1 MAKEIKIGY
10 RNYKI
15 KNLDSIVSKC
25 NEINGQF
32 LATDGV
38 IALSSDEDSIPH
50 ANTLIHEI
58 FHAIVYQWGIELDD
72 KEEEKICNT
81 LANGLTTVLVDNP
94 WLLPYIQK
102 NLKGEK

>member
-1 MAKEIKIGY
+1 MKNIKIGY
-10 RNYKI
+10 RDYKI

-32 LATDGV
+32 LASDGM
-38 IALSSDEDSIPH
+38 IALSSTEDNISH

-58 FHAIVYQWGIELDD
+58 LHAIVYQWGIELDD
-72 KEEEKICNT
+72 KEEERICNT
-81 LANGLTTVLVDNP
+81 IANGLTTVFVDNP
-94 WLLPYIQK
+94 SLLSYLQR

>member
-1 MAKEIKIGY
+1 MKNIKIGY
-10 RNYKI
+10 RDYKI
-15 KNLDSIVSKC
+15 KNLDSIVSRC

-32 LATDGV
+32 LASDGV
-38 IALSSDEDSIPH
+38 IALSSTEDNISH

-58 FHAIVYQWGIELDD
+58 LHAIIYQWGVELDD

-81 LANGLTTVLVDNP
+81 IANGLTTVFVDNP
-94 WLLPYIQK
+94 SLLSYLQK

>member
-1 MAKEIKIGY
+1 MAKEVKIGY
-10 RNYKI
+10 QNYTI

-32 LATDGV
+32 LASDRI
-38 IALSSDEDSIPH
+38 IALSSTEDNISHI
-50 ANTLIHEI
+50 NTLIHEI
-58 FHAIVYQWGIELDD
+58 LHGIVYQWGIDLDGKD
-72 KEEEKICNT
+72 EEKICNT
-81 LANGLTTVLVDNP
+81 IANGLTTVLVDNP

>member
-38 IALSSDEDSIPH
+38 IALSSDEDSISH

-58 FHAIVYQWGIELDD
+58 FHAIVYQWGVELDD

>member
-1 MAKEIKIGY
+1 MKNIKIGY
-10 RNYKI
+10 REYKI

-32 LATDGV
+32 LASDGM
-38 IALSSDEDSIPH
+38 IALSSTEDNISH

-58 FHAIVYQWGIELDD
+58 LHAIVYQWGIELDD
-72 KEEEKICNT
+72 KDEERICNT
-81 LANGLTTVLVDNP
+81 IANGLTTVFVDNP
-94 WLLPYIQK
+94 SLLSYLQK

>member
-1 MAKEIKIGY
+1 MKNIKIGY
-10 RNYKI
+10 RDYKI

-32 LATDGV
+32 LASDGM
-38 IALSSDEDSIPH
+38 IALSSTEDNISH

-58 FHAIVYQWGIELDD
+58 LHAIVYQWGIELDD
-72 KEEEKICNT
+72 KEEERICNT
-81 LANGLTTVLVDNP
+81 IANGLTTVFVDNP
-94 WLLPYIQK
+94 SLLSYLQK

>member
-1 MAKEIKIGY
+1 MAKEVKIGY
-10 RNYKI
+10 QNYTI

-32 LATDGV
+32 LASDRI
-38 IALSSDEDSIPH
+38 IALSSTEDNISH
-50 ANTLIHEI
+50 TNTLIHEI
-58 FHAIVYQWGIELDD
+58 LHGIVYQWGIDLDD

-81 LANGLTTVLVDNP
+81 IANGLTTVFVDNP
-94 WLLPYIQK
+94 SLLSYLQK